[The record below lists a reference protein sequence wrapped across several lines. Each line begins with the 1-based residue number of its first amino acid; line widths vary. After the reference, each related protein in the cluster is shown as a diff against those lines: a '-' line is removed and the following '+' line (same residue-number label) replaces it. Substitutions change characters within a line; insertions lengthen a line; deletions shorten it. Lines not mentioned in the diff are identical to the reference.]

1 MLFFNIGSLRNLTEQ
16 VQKEVELA
24 VELDENM
31 LKSLESN
38 SRNSSFLEDM
48 FKISTT
54 LSADLKRLLFKI
66 LQEGFEVS
74 IITFALVCTS

>member
-38 SRNSSFLEDM
+38 SRNSSFLEDL

-74 IITFALVCTS
+74 SITFGLVCTS